1 MKKDFNQWVY
11 SYSVLRKIIAIISV
25 VFLILVVST
34 PNVLAISGNSDELA
48 VAPETEMQQF
58 SVSGKITD
66 SSTGE
71 SIVGANVTVQGTTK
85 GTISDANGAYT
96 LTGIDRNAKLVFS
109 FIGYVTQIVP
119 VGGKTAINI
128 TLESETKGLDE
139 VVVVGY
145 GAQKKQT
152 LTGSVASVKSAEILT
167 TKTNSMAAAIQGKIP
182 GVQIRQQTGEPGTFN
197 SRISVR
203 GFGTP
208 LLVIDGVVRDGMDDF
223 ERLNPEDIESVS
235 VLKDAAASIYGLGA
249 ANGVFIITTKKG
261 FAGKTEFSL
270 NTLYSTKTPT
280 NDWANV
286 NVDAY
291 TMRYMWN
298 EMSRN
303 SENFANVTNATELAK
318 WKEGTLPGY
327 TDYNWWDNAV
337 RKYVHSNEM
346 TFNARGG
353 NDVITFF
360 SSFGYNNDGGY
371 FTNNE
376 LYQYDR
382 YTFRNSIDAKL
393 AKGLKMNISFYGR
406 SEKTINPTKGYNNWT
421 FKRIITNDRGI
432 GPYTLDGLN
441 HYTQVPSENTNI
453 FAELSKE
460 ASGYIDTRKFQYQTT
475 VDINYEIPFVK
486 GLSVGVLAAYDGQI
500 NDTRTL
506 SKNFILYDYMTGTPK
521 TTSVAPTTFQNQ
533 ISNFIR
539 KEVQSKATYRRKFGQ
554 HNVTGTYVFQ
564 VRRIDNNDVMGRRQ
578 YDDIFT
584 TAILNQGSLTN
595 ITNSGSRSEEAY
607 LSHIGK
613 VNYDYNNKYLLEL
626 SFRRDGTYRY
636 AANQRWGNFPAIS
649 AGWRIGE
656 ENFIKDN
663 LPMISDLK
671 LRASWGKSGRD
682 AGNPFQ
688 YYEGYSFGN
697 IAGGFIF
704 NPGTLTLGMVP
715 PGIVNSNLT
724 WVNTTTTDIGFD
736 LDLWRGKLGMV
747 FDVFKRNEIG
757 LLATRAAALPNT
769 FGASYPQENLNDQF
783 QQGFDMSISHRNT
796 IGKFSYGITGTLTYA
811 RNYLTHVERAPN
823 QTTWDVWKNG
833 NDTYNDKGRIQGRVF
848 MQERAGIYTSITQT
862 ELAPLNGGSSGNYN
876 VLPGMDIIEDTNGD
890 GVLNGD
896 DQMPITWSGAGTNPP
911 LQFGLNLNASY
922 KNFEIVASFAGSS
935 MFTMS
940 KGRGD
945 QWGYGTQYRFFLAEY
960 MDRWHTAN
968 DTDNPYDPAT
978 TWVPG
983 KWEALTVNGNGNQT
997 GTATDK
1003 WRMDATYLRLK
1014 SLELGYNVPARYAK
1028 VIGLKSAKVYVNGYN
1043 LFTICNPF
1051 LKDMDPE
1058 RDEGAF
1064 GAGNTYPLM
1073 RSFNLGLNIKF

>member
-1 MKKDFNQWVY
+1 MEKDSVLRVF
-11 SYSVLRKIIAIISV
+11 SYPMLRKIIAVISV
-25 VFLILVVST
+25 VFLIIAVGPL
-34 PNVLAISGNSDELA
+34 NVFAS
-48 VAPETEMQQF
+48 APENETQQA

-66 SSTGE
+66 STTGE
-71 SIVGANVTVQGTTK
+71 SIVGANILVQGTTK
-85 GTISDANGAYT
+85 GSISDTNGAYT
-96 LTGIDRNAKLVFS
+96 LTGVDRNAKLVFS
-109 FIGYVTQIVP
+109 FIGYVSQVVP
-119 VGGKTAINI
+119 VGGKSVINI
-128 TLESETKGLDE
+128 ALDSDTKGLEE

-145 GAQKKQT
+145 GSQKKQT
-152 LTGSVASVKSAEILT
+152 LTGSVASVKSAEILS
-167 TKTNSMAAAIQGKIP
+167 TKSNSMAAAIEGKIP

-249 ANGVFIITTKKG
+249 ANGVFIVTTKKG
-261 FAGKTEFSL
+261 FAGKTEFSF

-318 WKEGTLPGY
+318 WKDNTLPGY
-327 TDYNWWDNAV
+327 TDYNWWDNTV

-346 TFNARGG
+346 TLNARGG

-371 FTNNE
+371 FKNNE
-376 LYQYDR
+376 LYQYNR

-393 AKGLKMNISFYGR
+393 AKGLKMNVSFYGR
-406 SEKTINPTKGYNNWT
+406 SEKTINPTKGYNQWT

-453 FAELSKE
+453 FAELSKD

-475 VDINYEIPFVK
+475 VDINYEVPFVK
-486 GLSVGVLAAYDGQI
+486 GLSVGVLGAYDGQI
-500 NDTRTL
+500 TDARTL
-506 SKNFILYDYMTGTPK
+506 SKNFILYDYATGTPK
-521 TTSVAPTTFQNQ
+521 TTAVAPTTFQQ
-533 ISNFIR
+533 QFSNFIR
-539 KEVQSKATYRRKFGQ
+539 KEVQSKMSYKGKFGQ
-554 HNVTGTYVFQ
+554 HSISGTYVFQ
-564 VRRIDNNDVMGRRQ
+564 VRRIDNNDVTARRQ

-584 TAILNQGSLTN
+584 TAIINQGSLTN
-595 ITNSGSRSEEAY
+595 QTTAGFRTEEAY

-613 VNYDYNNKYLLEL
+613 LNYDYKNKYLLEA

-636 AANQRWGNFPAIS
+636 APAQRWGNFPAVS
-649 AGWRIGE
+649 AGWRIAE
-656 ENFIKDN
+656 EPFFKTA
-663 LPMISDLK
+663 LPMVSDLK

-688 YYEGYSFGN
+688 YYEGYGFGN

-724 WVNTTTTDIGFD
+724 WVNTTTTDLGFD
-736 LDLWRGKLGMV
+736 LDMWKSKLGIV

-757 LLATRAAALPNT
+757 LLAQRAAALPNT
-769 FGASYPQENLNDQF
+769 FGASYPQENLNNQYE
-783 QQGFDMSISHRNT
+783 QGFDMSISHRNT
-796 IGKFSYGITGTLTYA
+796 IGKFSYGITGTLTYS
-811 RNYLTHVERAPN
+811 RTYLTHVERAPK
-823 QTTWDVWKNG
+823 QSTWDVWKDG
-833 NDTYNDKGRIQGRVF
+833 SDTYYDKGRIQGRAF
-848 MQERAGIYTSITQT
+848 MQVRNGIYTSITQT
-862 ELAPLNGGSSGNYN
+862 ATAPLNGGNSGNYN

-890 GVLNGD
+890 GVLGAD
-896 DQMPITWSGAGTNPP
+896 DQMPISWSGAGTNPP

-922 KNFEIVASFAGSS
+922 KNFELTINMAGSS
-935 MFTMS
+935 LFTMS

-960 MDRWHTAN
+960 MDRWHTTN

-978 TWVPG
+978 VWTPG

-1003 WRMDATYLRLK
+1003 WRMDATYVRLK
-1014 SLELGYNVPARYAK
+1014 TLEIAYNVPAKYAK
-1028 VIGLKSAKVYVNGYN
+1028 VIGLKSARVYVNGYN
-1043 LFTICNPF
+1043 LITICNPF

-1073 RSFNLGLNIKF
+1073 RSLNLGLNIKF